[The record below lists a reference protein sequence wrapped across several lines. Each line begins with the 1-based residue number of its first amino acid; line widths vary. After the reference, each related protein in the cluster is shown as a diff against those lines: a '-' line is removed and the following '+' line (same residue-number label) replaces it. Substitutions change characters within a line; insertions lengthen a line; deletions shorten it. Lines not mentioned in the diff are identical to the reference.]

1 MPPGEYERRTSQ
13 SAQPLVYLS
22 GRISSQRPGMIP
34 IINMQES
41 GSMQNT
47 DNHIS
52 SSIERCDR
60 AATPCGVIIGR
71 DAVHRPTVLS
81 VAGSDSIGG
90 AGIQADIKACMALG
104 VFAMTA
110 ITAVTAQNTVGVR
123 SYINVGAESVCAQ
136 LEAVFD
142 DVRPDAVKIG
152 MVPDGPTAAAIAEVL
167 ARRYDGPVVLDPVAV
182 ATSGDRLSDDS
193 AAAEMVRRLFPMA
206 TVVTPN
212 IPEARMLSGMDI
224 ATQSDMEAAARAII
238 RRYGCRAVLLKGGHL
253 VDASAHTADKEQP
266 HVSKPAA
273 DTETACTVD
282 ILMEAVDAPARVF
295 QGPVVRTPNTHGTG
309 CTLSSAIAAY
319 LSRGYALEEAVAR
332 AKAWLTDALRLGA
345 DCRFGHGHGPALLI
359 WKNNVECRMSNV
371 E

>member
-1 MPPGEYERRTSQ
+1 
-13 SAQPLVYLS
+13 
-22 GRISSQRPGMIP
+22 
-34 IINMQES
+34 MQD
-41 GSMQNT
+41 T
-47 DNHIS
+47 DNHIPS
-52 SSIERCDR
+52 TTERCGHVATAHDVSADR
-60 AATPCGVIIGR
+60 SR
-71 DAVHRPTVLS
+71 QHRPTVLS

-123 SYINVGAESVCAQ
+123 SYVNVGAESVRAQ

-142 DVRPDAVKIG
+142 DVCPGAVKIG
-152 MVPDGPTAAAIAEVL
+152 MVPDGATAVAIAEVL
-167 ARRYDGPVVLDPVAV
+167 ARRYAGSVVLDPVAV

-253 VDASAHTADKEQP
+253 VDASVHTADKEQP

-282 ILMEAVDAPARVF
+282 ILVQAVDAPARVF
-295 QGPVVRTPNTHGTG
+295 EGPVVHTSNTHGTG

-359 WKNNVECRMSNV
+359 WKNNVE
-371 E
+371 

>member
-47 DNHIS
+47 DKHIS
-52 SSIERCDR
+52 SFIERCDR

-123 SYINVGAESVCAQ
+123 SYVNVGAESVRAQ

-142 DVRPDAVKIG
+142 DVCPGAVKIG
-152 MVPDGPTAAAIAEVL
+152 MVPDGATVVVIAEVL
-167 ARRYDGPVVLDPVAV
+167 ARRYAGSVVLDPVAV

-253 VDASAHTADKEQP
+253 VDASVHTADKEQP

-282 ILMEAVDAPARVF
+282 ILVQAVDAPARVF
-295 QGPVVRTPNTHGTG
+295 EGPVVHTSNTHGTG

-345 DCRFGHGHGPALLI
+345 DCHFGHGHGPALLI
-359 WKNNVECRMSNV
+359 WKNNVE
-371 E
+371 

>member
-1 MPPGEYERRTSQ
+1 
-13 SAQPLVYLS
+13 
-22 GRISSQRPGMIP
+22 
-34 IINMQES
+34 MQD
-41 GSMQNT
+41 T
-47 DNHIS
+47 DNHIPS
-52 SSIERCDR
+52 TTERCGHVATAHDVSADR
-60 AATPCGVIIGR
+60 SR
-71 DAVHRPTVLS
+71 QHRPTVLS

-123 SYINVGAESVCAQ
+123 SYVNVGAESVRAQ

-142 DVRPDAVKIG
+142 DVCPGAVKIG
-152 MVPDGPTAAAIAEVL
+152 MVPDGATAVAIAEVL
-167 ARRYDGPVVLDPVAV
+167 ARRYAGSVVLDPVAV

-253 VDASAHTADKEQP
+253 VDASVHTADKEQP

-282 ILMEAVDAPARVF
+282 ILVQAVDAPARVF
-295 QGPVVRTPNTHGTG
+295 EGPVVHTSNTHGTG

-359 WKNNVECRMSNV
+359 WKNNV
-371 E
+371 

>member
-1 MPPGEYERRTSQ
+1 
-13 SAQPLVYLS
+13 
-22 GRISSQRPGMIP
+22 
-34 IINMQES
+34 MQD
-41 GSMQNT
+41 T

-52 SSIERCDR
+52 QSTERCGSV
-60 AATPCGVIIGR
+60 AMPCGVYIGQDGR
-71 DAVHRPTVLS
+71 HRPTVLS

-123 SYINVGAESVCAQ
+123 SYVNIGAESVYAQ
-136 LEAVFD
+136 LNAVFD

-152 MVPDGPTAAAIAEVL
+152 MVPDGQTAAVIAEVL

-193 AAAEMVRRLFPMA
+193 AAAEMVHRLFPMA

-212 IPEARMLSGMDI
+212 IPEAHMLTGMDI
-224 ATQSDMEAAARAII
+224 TSQADMEAAARLII
-238 RRYGCRAVLLKGGHL
+238 HRYGCRAVLLKGGHL
-253 VDASAHTADKEQP
+253 VDASVHTADKEQS

-282 ILMEAVDAPARVF
+282 ILVQAVDAPARVF

-319 LSRGYALEEAVAR
+319 LSRGYALEEAVAW
-332 AKAWLTDALRLGA
+332 AKAWLTDVLRAGA
-345 DCRFGHGHGPALLI
+345 DCHFGHGHGPALLV
-359 WKNNVECRMSNV
+359 WNSPTED
-371 E
+371 